1 MHWNGLTQ
9 NEQTMTAK
17 RATEILLAYNVWR
30 RGDHEPCDFEYSA
43 LELGAAIDMA
53 ALALLRT
60 MDNTNG
66 NGNGED

>member
-1 MHWNGLTQ
+1 
-9 NEQTMTAK
+9 MTIK

-43 LELGAAIDMA
+43 LELGVAIDMA
-53 ALALLRT
+53 ALALLRAT
-60 MDNTNG
+60 DEN